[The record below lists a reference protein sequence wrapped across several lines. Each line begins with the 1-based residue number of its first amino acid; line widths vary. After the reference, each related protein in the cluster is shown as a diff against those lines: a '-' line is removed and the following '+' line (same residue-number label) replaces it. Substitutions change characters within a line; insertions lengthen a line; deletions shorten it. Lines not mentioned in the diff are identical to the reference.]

1 MGEKTPSQPVRL
13 QIAASS
19 AVTLYSR
26 CTSSNVMPPARL
38 PTTTVTGKRVP
49 RMSGLPW
56 QMAGSMT
63 AVRRGDGDS
72 DDSDLAGLVEFGFP
86 QR

>member
-1 MGEKTPSQPVRL
+1 M
-13 QIAASS
+13 SS
-19 AVTLYSR
+19 AVTSYSR

-49 RMSGLPW
+49 RMTGLPW

-63 AVRRGDGDS
+63 MRFGAVMVS
-72 DDSDLAGLVEFGFP
+72 QMIVIWLDLSSLACRNVNLVDF
-86 QR
+86 